1 MLRHVISFEQTL
13 GEHEVERIAALMFVI
28 LSLGAISIIHFTK
41 TTLCEVVLTAYITAY
56 SYISLHFQPHYMLS
70 RKLVCQKELSGTH
83 LKINDTHLS
92 LIIIL
97 IINEN

>member
-1 MLRHVISFEQTL
+1 MLRHVISFEKTL
-13 GEHEVERIAALMFVI
+13 GEHEVDRIAALMFVI

-41 TTLCEVVLTAYITAY
+41 TTLCEVALTAY
-56 SYISLHFQPHYMLS
+56 SYTSLHFLLS

>member
-41 TTLCEVVLTAYITAY
+41 TTLCEVVLTAY

-70 RKLVCQKELSGTH
+70 RKLVCQKELSATH